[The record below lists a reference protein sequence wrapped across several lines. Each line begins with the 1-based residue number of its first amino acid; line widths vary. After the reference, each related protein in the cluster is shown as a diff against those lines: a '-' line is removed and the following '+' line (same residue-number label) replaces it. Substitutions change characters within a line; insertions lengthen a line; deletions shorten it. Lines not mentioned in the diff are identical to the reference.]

1 MSVMSHLVKSQRT
14 EVTDKLRREVNKVVK
29 SYVDQGVAEVVPGVV
44 FIDEVHMLDI
54 ECFTYLNLLLESPM
68 APTVVLATNRGASLV
83 RGTEDVVSPHGI
95 PVDLLDRCL
104 IVKTE
109 GYTKEEVAAVV
120 QLRAQVEGLT
130 LGPGVLEKVAGE
142 GERASLRY
150 AIQLLGPAS
159 LVAQLSGRSEV
170 TTEDIG
176 EMNELFLDAKT
187 SASVMGEFEG
197 LLVNVK
203 NAAAIRSRI
212 IAASTA
218 GGEAG
223 EIEREAV
230 NFAFIDARTITS
242 REHLLAALYVA
253 LVAASHSDLT
263 TKTVHSEILWAL
275 NYSNNITE
283 SIKRFGVSDSTTSLL
298 VVRVGDRQTL
308 PSGSKTLS
316 NDEVKSMASSV
327 VEGQWASLGQLSE
340 ITDWSVVRKYYKLN
354 SDLAVT
360 RFPKTKDSS
369 SDPTPPKLRSI
380 MNEIVVSAV
389 AMKSVLA

>member
-1 MSVMSHLVKSQRT
+1 MSLETYSYPHLSDDIST
-14 EVTDKLRREVNKVVK
+14 
-29 SYVDQGVAEVVPGVV
+29 V
-44 FIDEVHMLDI
+44 FV
-54 ECFTYLNLLLESPM
+54 
-68 APTVVLATNRGASLV
+68 
-83 RGTEDVVSPHGI
+83 
-95 PVDLLDRCL
+95 
-104 IVKTE
+104 
-109 GYTKEEVAAVV
+109 
-120 QLRAQVEGLT
+120 
-130 LGPGVLEKVAGE
+130 
-142 GERASLRY
+142 
-150 AIQLLGPAS
+150 
-159 LVAQLSGRSEV
+159 
-170 TTEDIG
+170 
-176 EMNELFLDAKT
+176 
-187 SASVMGEFEG
+187 G

-212 IAASTA
+212 IAASTTS
-218 GGEAG
+218 GEAG

-230 NFAFIDARTITS
+230 NFAFIDARSLTS
-242 REHLLAALYVA
+242 REHLLTALYVA

-283 SIKRFGVSDSTTSLL
+283 SIKRFGVNDSTTSLL

-308 PSGSKTLS
+308 PSGSKILS
-316 NDEVKSMASSV
+316 NVEVKSMASSV

-354 SDLAVT
+354 SDPAVT

-369 SDPTPPKLRSI
+369 SDAIPSKLKSI